1 MGGQWSRRSGDG
13 AKEAVVM
20 VPIRWFSAVI
30 FVWSGCGLDHGAP
43 DPGGVPGGEVGVAQ
57 GAQKK
62 QACSSDAS

>member
-1 MGGQWSRRSGDG
+1 
-13 AKEAVVM
+13 M